1 MTEVDNQD
9 AAGADVCKIVGLAF
23 RCERKATGGILKDLQ
38 QLRDGAGTP
47 ATVSAARTER
57 LDGAIQ
63 RGAEYRSCTRS
74 TFPPA
79 PPDAFNRL
87 SSLDSSFIK
96 AGHAKSRTR
105 GSFTASSI

>member
-1 MTEVDNQD
+1 MKEVDNQD

-23 RCERKATGGILKDLQ
+23 RCELKATDRILQDLK
-38 QLRDGAGTP
+38 QLRGGAGTP
-47 ATVSAARTER
+47 AAVSAARTER

-74 TFPPA
+74 KFLPA

-87 SSLDSSFIK
+87 SSLDSGFIK
-96 AGHAKSRTR
+96 AGHAKPRTR